1 MQFLA
6 YYDNIEMLKSIMG
19 YKETI
24 DKQAAELKNRQNTI
38 SSLENTQVTLLEK
51 KYNLS
56 MEANRQLREEIQ
68 TLRIENGEYR
78 DIINRIEN
86 YINELKTQQM
96 D

>member
-1 MQFLA
+1 
-6 YYDNIEMLKSIMG
+6 
-19 YKETI
+19 
-24 DKQAAELKNRQNTI
+24 
-38 SSLENTQVTLLEK
+38 
-51 KYNLS
+51 